1 MQCARPPHTRES
13 RAVTVLSKKKK
24 KDEKKKSL
32 RRFRRHRPSFWFSLG
47 TVKNENVLYYFL
59 HVRVLQDSDLLN
71 FTVLLFRFSD
81 ISSGKFER
89 VVSRR
94 RELEVFTASNVLCK
108 RQLSHVEEH
117 QRASEQTALSLLVGL
132 LKKCLE
138 VFRKRPSGQKDTLL
152 FCHVGLKIRCRRVSV
167 VVCAKKKKK
176 KNDIGTYHS
185 LLRGIIIPRSTA
197 RPPLLRRGGWLGFPR
212 VVDVPPSR
220 HECLSLGN
228 PIPSPAGREYL
239 GTPTPSHLSEE
250 ADKSVPHEW
259 SSSTTR
265 RSECRIPLGRLT
277 GGTFSECFQQN
288 LCFSHTRAKLWLVV
302 FPPPVPEGFVVPRC
316 FWLKAKVHSDVQA
329 SPVCRS
335 GRNVLVQMSR
345 T

>member
-1 MQCARPPHTRES
+1 M
-13 RAVTVLSKKKK
+13 
-24 KDEKKKSL
+24 

-94 RELEVFTASNVLCK
+94 RELEVFTASNLLCK

-167 VVCAKKKKK
+167 VVCAKKKM
-176 KNDIGTYHS
+176 TLVHT
-185 LLRGIIIPRSTA
+185 IP
-197 RPPLLRRGGWLGFPR
+197 F
-212 VVDVPPSR
+212 
-220 HECLSLGN
+220 C
-228 PIPSPAGREYL
+228 
-239 GTPTPSHLSEE
+239 EE
-250 ADKSVPHEW
+250 
-259 SSSTTR
+259 SSFQGQL
-265 RSECRIPLGRLT
+265 LGRHCCVEAAGSASRESLT
-277 GGTFSECFQQN
+277 S
-288 LCFSHTRAKLWLVV
+288 L
-302 FPPPVPEGFVVPRC
+302 PRDTS
-316 FWLKAKVHSDVQA
+316 A
-329 SPVCRS
+329 
-335 GRNVLVQMSR
+335 
-345 T
+345 